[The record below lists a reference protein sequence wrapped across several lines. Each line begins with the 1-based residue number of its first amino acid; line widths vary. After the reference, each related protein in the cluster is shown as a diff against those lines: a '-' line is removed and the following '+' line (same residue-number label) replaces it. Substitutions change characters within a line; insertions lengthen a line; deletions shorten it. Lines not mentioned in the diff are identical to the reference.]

1 MSDKFINFYEINEL
15 IHSLSEHLDDEEFSK
30 FLKLCDSNFHYR
42 ITAYSPEIRK
52 EMIWMDQ
59 DREGMENL
67 LSMVPEHLR
76 RLGSIFRHVSVGKI
90 NYDNK
95 KWIVNSSFQ
104 VTHTDLNGISK
115 LFVVGRYTDTLVM
128 NSNHFLLQGR
138 LVKLETRDLGVGLHV
153 PI

>member
-1 MSDKFINFYEINEL
+1 MNTYTKYWKNNL
-15 IHSLSEHLDDEEFSK
+15 I
-30 FLKLCDSNFHYR
+30 FLKY
-42 ITAYSPEIRK
+42 I
-52 EMIWMDQ
+52 
-59 DREGMENL
+59 
-67 LSMVPEHLR
+67 
-76 RLGSIFRHVSVGKI
+76 I